1 MNMFS
6 LKNQKLTERCSFLK
20 TTFFAKAS
28 LRRVNCSSCC
38 MQEMRVRSLN
48 QEDTLEK
55 EMAFLPGESHGQRS
69 LAGYSPWGHKESD
82 TTERLNN
89 NCIPSG
95 FCLLRESVA
104 AFSSFFFILQLC
116 VSPLWSFMEAK
127 AFLILHST
135 ENPMSVSWATGSK
148 EDSVSPGTGLEPT
161 SLWDRPAAAVSL
173 DLGTWGLSRQH

>member
-1 MNMFS
+1 MYLYLHFSKMNMFS

-20 TTFFAKAS
+20 KTFLAKAS

-38 MQEMRVRSLN
+38 MQVMRVQSLN

-55 EMAFLPGESHGQRS
+55 EMATHSNILAWGIAQTEELGRLPSMG
-69 LAGYSPWGHKESD
+69 SD
-82 TTERLNN
+82 MTEQLNN

-95 FCLLRESVA
+95 FCLLKDSVA

-116 VSPLWSFMEAK
+116 VSPLCSFMEAK

-135 ENPMSVSWATGSK
+135 ENPMSIS
-148 EDSVSPGTGLEPT
+148 
-161 SLWDRPAAAVSL
+161 
-173 DLGTWGLSRQH
+173 